1 MLLVSVV
8 PDGIC
13 FADSVLPSLGAT
25 QTFHLAT
32 GEGSCERVEP
42 DEGVVHVILRF
53 AMHDATGGLSVS
65 VRVACVQTG

>member
-13 FADSVLPSLGAT
+13 LADSVSPSLGAT

-32 GEGSCERVEP
+32 GERSGDRVEP

-53 AMHDATGGLSVS
+53 AMLDANGGLSVA